1 MSGSEFVARE
11 AGAGAFMPLGSVH
24 CQTPSSIPSV
34 AGADSAITAR
44 LAKSLSGHPGRKA
57 RFLAGPLQELRD
69 LIRELRMALFPGGRV
84 KGKSLSS
91 SRPKDSA
98 LRAGLLLNGVAFVEN
113 NHVVWPVLVL
123 PCRCLESQCCT
134 GGWSFGTMA
143 GRQGYVVP
151 PSVIPDEQLAAWLEK
166 LRLNSYATKAKEWCQ
181 NMGAV
186 SVQEILE
193 NQKEFADHCSLKPLE
208 RRRVEKDAAA
218 AGGEAA
224 ATTAAT
230 PAAPAVAWQHLQ
242 LQLQAIHLRVGDDPQ
257 RYQILEELGS
267 GATATVCRCTRA
279 SDGSQYAVK
288 SINLSKMRLQP
299 NFQKAS
305 DKLHR
310 EVSILFTLRH
320 PRIVSL
326 FDVVEGHHQLHLVM
340 ELVEGGEL
348 FDHIVQMGAFTE
360 PVARYVFI
368 QIAEG
373 LKYIH
378 SQDIAH
384 RDLKP
389 ENILVDQKN
398 SRRGLL
404 EIKLSDFGF
413 LTVEVGTP
421 QYMAPEVHD
430 PMKAAQGYNQR
441 VDLWSLG
448 VVLYVMLVGA
458 YPFDGVRDSIDAQI
472 RQANVS
478 FPDNRRP
485 SQNAQDLI
493 RGLIKVKP
501 QERLSLDACI
511 SHSWISTVGG
521 GSLSKIL
528 KLCTEKEH
536 AATVERLPLPVNPSK
551 EMIEALRRDLQKWTR
566 FWRCAATVKHG
577 EVVANMQVGVPEEDR
592 NKARIE
598 LQGIIQHHFPGQ
610 ALASST
616 RGAPNVK
623 LATVP
628 EERSKSKSFR
638 YIKHTLKVDSTEGA
652 GLDLDP
658 ETQGMRVTKVYDK
671 PGQPGLYERDLIT
684 KIDEAPLR
692 GETKDQVETIFGK
705 NFRDGAFRPS
715 FQSRTSGEA
724 GKVSV
729 LCLRCGGLVSSARR
743 EASQNIQIGPGMCGT
758 RTCSSCRQP
767 IGEDDLICEACGD
780 GHHWKTQQT
789 GVALCPSKGGLHP
802 HGFAPCAMLTL
813 PRLGGANVYHS
824 LGFLPWR
831 GRQVSR
837 RS

>member
-186 SVQEILE
+186 SATWRH
-193 NQKEFADHCSLKPLE
+193 KGG
-208 RRRVEKDAAA
+208 VEKDAAA

-230 PAAPAVAWQHLQ
+230 PAAPAAP
-242 LQLQAIHLRVGDDPQ
+242 ATPASSNPPSGGGTFFGP
-257 RYQILEELGS
+257 EEPLNF
-267 GATATVCRCTRA
+267 CRCTRA

-360 PVARYVFI
+360 PVARY
-368 QIAEG
+368 G

-404 EIKLSDFGF
+404 EIKLSDFGWN
-413 LTVEVGTP
+413 TSVYGSRGWDPRERIVN
-421 QYMAPEVHD
+421 MDEVHD

-448 VVLYVMLVGA
+448 VKGIKKEDFLLLHGKVLYVMLVGA